1 MPKSEGYEYGE
12 SDGFL
17 KYFELCHRHD
27 GEADS
32 VRRNLQQVLKE
43 RDAQLTSA
51 AMSHGLCTSSFKW
64 AYQANVM
71 NTLLSV
77 IYPMVMRVG
86 RIVSRC

>member
-43 RDAQLTSA
+43 RDAPAHQCGDEPRLVA
-51 AMSHGLCTSSFKW
+51 KLFQMG
-64 AYQANVM
+64 
-71 NTLLSV
+71 
-77 IYPMVMRVG
+77 
-86 RIVSRC
+86 VSGKRHEYVAERH